1 MRGSRAVSVR
11 QGQHLLGLCHCVC
24 AVCIGKPEG
33 GENRMNEKRM
43 KIVSIRLTESLKDRI
58 QRQADREER
67 SVSNLIQRAMK
78 RYLNEAENKMEE

>member
-1 MRGSRAVSVR
+1 
-11 QGQHLLGLCHCVC
+11 
-24 AVCIGKPEG
+24 
-33 GENRMNEKRM
+33 MNEKRM